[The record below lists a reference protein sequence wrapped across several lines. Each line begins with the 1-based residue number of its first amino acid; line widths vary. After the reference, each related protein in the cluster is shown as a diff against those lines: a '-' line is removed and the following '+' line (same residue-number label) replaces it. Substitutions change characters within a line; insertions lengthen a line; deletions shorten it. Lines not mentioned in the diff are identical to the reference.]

1 MIAMTKEEFATYLR
15 DYSIMSELIR
25 NHQQT
30 SIRQIFQNFMITNG
44 RFEDNNPEYFVRMIR
59 SYSTYVIMKSF
70 SYYEDLQINRLKD
83 EELHFDEIKESIF
96 VNKEDNKYFSKKSI
110 IKFIRNAFN
119 HSDADK
125 ELYKISKNGKFIE
138 IYLSLDNYIDRNGNR
153 KIPVPFHI
161 KISMEQ
167 LEKINTSL
175 IEAGQNLLMSDFK
188 YERDF
193 DLNRDTPE
201 EAAEKIKF
209 RHYYFDKKIP
219 ADILDKISTIG
230 EVEDVDSLS
239 RKQKI
244 AQIENVLKKEKYNIQ
259 EFSLDK
265 FQKKR
270 AIEYFTIIKKLM
282 AKSLEP
288 LGENYYKNVT
298 NYCMSKLIPLGMYH
312 YEQVIYE
319 YLFSVWYMRDIEMTF
334 ESIKNQFDKICFY
347 NSEEMEYSTNF
358 VKERTEAINDI
369 WATPGKKQILA
380 LFSTDTESRRIYPLL
395 MYCDFVINNMS
406 KDEYI
411 QIGDKYIPRE
421 RIRNSLV
428 HGRWYIGT
436 NNNIEFYDC
445 PNGNNNDYNFNFHET
460 INIKELQN
468 YVESIYKKVSVIHK
482 R

>member
-59 SYSTYVIMKSF
+59 SYKIYVIMKSF

-288 LGENYYKNVT
+288 LGKT
-298 NYCMSKLIPLGMYH
+298 I
-312 YEQVIYE
+312 
-319 YLFSVWYMRDIEMTF
+319 
-334 ESIKNQFDKICFY
+334 
-347 NSEEMEYSTNF
+347 
-358 VKERTEAINDI
+358 
-369 WATPGKKQILA
+369 
-380 LFSTDTESRRIYPLL
+380 
-395 MYCDFVINNMS
+395 
-406 KDEYI
+406 
-411 QIGDKYIPRE
+411 
-421 RIRNSLV
+421 IRM
-428 HGRWYIGT
+428 
-436 NNNIEFYDC
+436 
-445 PNGNNNDYNFNFHET
+445 
-460 INIKELQN
+460 
-468 YVESIYKKVSVIHK
+468 
-482 R
+482 